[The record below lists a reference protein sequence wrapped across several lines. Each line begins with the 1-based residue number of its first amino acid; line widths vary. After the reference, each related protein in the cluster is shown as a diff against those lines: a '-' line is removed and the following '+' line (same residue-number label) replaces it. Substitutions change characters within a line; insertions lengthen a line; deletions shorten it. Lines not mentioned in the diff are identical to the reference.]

1 MALLL
6 MIRDIGR
13 RGVVGR
19 KMVGRISTSTGCRL
33 YHRTTNTSSSGGG
46 VVDLRSDTVTKPS
59 QEMLECAL
67 TAPLGDDV
75 YGEDPTV
82 LKLEEYAT
90 SQFPGM
96 VGALYVPTGTMAN
109 LLAMSSHCYKD
120 DASEVLVG
128 AHSHICLWEGGN
140 ASTVANLHSRQLIE
154 SPDKAEID
162 LNQLQMTVRS
172 DNDDHFPN
180 TKLLCLENT
189 HNLLGGIPL
198 DYSYIQQALHQCQS
212 YNLHFHMDGAR
223 FFHAATTK
231 EYDLD
236 QMFVPHITEDTAT
249 NNNNNDNST
258 VSSLSICLSKGLGAP
273 CGSLLIANDDEFLRI
288 AKRFRKRYGGGM
300 RQVGVIASMGLY
312 ALQNNIQR
320 LQEDH
325 ERASKL
331 AQALKNAGFPVKFF
345 NTNLVFFALPAS
357 YGNPPEKLMNDL
369 DKEYGIKVGGG
380 YKTLH
385 HPNLSYFRAAT
396 HMDITDADIER
407 AIDALTSL
415 CFPKQSYQVS

>member
-1 MALLL
+1 MVLLL
-6 MIRDIGR
+6 LSGFGK

-19 KMVGRISTSTGCRL
+19 TMVGRVC
-33 YHRTTNTSSSGGG
+33 SSSKSRLQYYYHNSTNGG

-59 QEMLECAL
+59 QEMLQCAL

-75 YGEDPTV
+75 YREDPTV
-82 LKLEEYAT
+82 LKLEEYAA
-90 SQFPGM
+90 SKFPGM

-140 ASTVANLHSRQLIE
+140 ASTVANLHSRQLME
-154 SPDKAEID
+154 CPNKAEID
-162 LNQLQMTVRS
+162 LNQLQMAVRS

-198 DYSYIQQALHQCQS
+198 DYSYIQQTLHHCQS
-212 YNLHFHMDGAR
+212 YNLNFHMDGAR
-223 FFHAATTK
+223 FFHAAIAN

-236 QMFVPHITEDTAT
+236 QMMLDPHHHTSS
-249 NNNNNDNST
+249 ST
-258 VSSLSICLSKGLGAP
+258 IIKSLSICLSKGLGAP

-320 LQEDH
+320 LQKDH

-331 AQALKNAGFPVKFF
+331 AHALKNVGFPVKYY
-345 NTNLVFFALPAS
+345 NTNLVFFALPTS
-357 YGNPPEKLMNDL
+357 YTNPPEKLIHDL
-369 DKEYGIKVGGG
+369 DKEYGIKIGGG
-380 YKTLH
+380 YKTLY

-396 HMDITDADIER
+396 HMDITDDDIER

-415 CFPKQSYQVS
+415 CFPKQSY